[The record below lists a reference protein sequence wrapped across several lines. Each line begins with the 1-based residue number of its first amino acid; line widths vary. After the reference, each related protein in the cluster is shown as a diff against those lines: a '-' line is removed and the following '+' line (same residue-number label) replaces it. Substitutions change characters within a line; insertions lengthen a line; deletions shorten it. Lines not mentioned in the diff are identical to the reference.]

1 MSESVLLKQVRMNG
15 VSTMKNSKWT
25 IAVATTVFLLAGPL
39 TAVNAQTSESFRTAA
54 GMSKA
59 QVKVMT
65 DALGVAYRQAVTGA
79 KTAVTWSKLGVSTT
93 STADARYTCSLGGYI
108 HTTSTTRVIVTTNG
122 NSNTSGSGHQT
133 ISDWRCI
140 KGWVVNGD
148 PYLSHTISGSMF
160 AGKISFSTHLSGGW
174 KATGPNKAK
183 QSCQT
188 SGNSQYS
195 TIGNS
200 GFVTV
205 HVRCVPGESY
215 DVTTHF

>member
-1 MSESVLLKQVRMNG
+1 MNRFRWAG
-15 VSTMKNSKWT
+15 T
-25 IAVATTVFLLAGPL
+25 ITTVLVLLAGVAPA
-39 TAVNAQTSESFRTAA
+39 TNAQSSASFRSAT

-65 DALGVAYRQAVTGA
+65 DALGVAYRQAMSTA
-79 KTAVTWSKLGVSTT
+79 KTTINTSKLSVSTT
-93 STADARYTCSLGGYI
+93 STADRRYRCSLGGYI
-108 HTTSTTRVIVTTNG
+108 HTTMTTRVIVTMNTG

-148 PYLSHTISGSMF
+148 PYLSHTLSGSVF
-160 AGKISFSTHLSGGW
+160 AGKFRVSTHVSGGW

-188 SGNSQYS
+188 SGNAQYS
-195 TIGNS
+195 TIGKS
-200 GFVTV
+200 GVATV

>member
-1 MSESVLLKQVRMNG
+1 MKTFKGLGTISVVLLLLVG
-15 VSTMKNSKWT
+15 L
-25 IAVATTVFLLAGPL
+25 APATYG
-39 TAVNAQTSESFRTAA
+39 QTSKTFRTAA
-54 GMSKA
+54 GTSQA

-65 DALGVAYRQAVTGA
+65 DSLAEAYRQAMLGA
-79 KTAVTWSKLGVSTT
+79 KTTITPSKLSVSTT
-93 STADARYTCSLGGYI
+93 STVDRRYTCSLGGYI
-108 HTTSTTRVIVTTNG
+108 HTTMTTRIIVTMNTG

-148 PYLSHTISGSMF
+148 PYLSHTISGSIF
-160 AGKISFSTHLSGGW
+160 AGKVRVSTHISGGW

-188 SGNSQYS
+188 SGNVQYS

-200 GFVTV
+200 GVTTV

>member
-1 MSESVLLKQVRMNG
+1 MKGTWNMYRFRWASTITTVLL
-15 VSTMKNSKWT
+15 
-25 IAVATTVFLLAGPL
+25 LLAGLAPA
-39 TAVNAQTSESFRTAA
+39 TNAQTSASFRTAA
-54 GMSKA
+54 GMSEA
-59 QVKVMT
+59 QVKTMA
-65 DALGVAYRQAVTGA
+65 DALSVAYRQAMLKANTRI
-79 KTAVTWSKLGVSTT
+79 TASTLSVSTT
-93 STADARYTCSLGGYI
+93 SSADRRYTCSLGGYI
-108 HTTSTTRVIVTTNG
+108 HTTMTTKVIVTLNTG

-148 PYLSHTISGSMF
+148 PYFSHTISGSTF
-160 AGKISFSTHLSGGW
+160 AGKFRISTHISGGW
-174 KATGPNKAK
+174 KATGPNKSK

-188 SGNSQYS
+188 SGNAQYS

-200 GFVTV
+200 GVTTV

>member
-1 MSESVLLKQVRMNG
+1 MN
-15 VSTMKNSKWT
+15 KFKAT
-25 IAVATTVFLLAGPL
+25 ITVATTIFLLAGPAV
-39 TAVNAQTSESFRTAA
+39 TVNAQTSESFRTAA
-54 GMSKA
+54 GMSKT

-65 DALGVAYRQAVTGA
+65 DALAVAYRQAQGAAKNSITGA
-79 KTAVTWSKLGVSTT
+79 TKLSISST
-93 STADARYTCSLGGYI
+93 STADRRYTCSLGGYI
-108 HTTSTTRVIVTTNG
+108 HTTMTTRVIVTMNTG
-122 NSNTSGSGHQT
+122 NSTTSGSGHQT

-148 PYLSHTISGSMF
+148 PYYSHTISGSIF
-160 AGKISFSTHLSGGW
+160 AGKVRISTHISGGW
-174 KATGPNKAK
+174 KAIGPNKAK

-200 GFVTV
+200 GVTTL